1 MLGQGDWIGFTVLR
15 RRSFRFRLH
24 ASLATWREGE
34 GRSPW
39 HKMQACHYQPQEM
52 GYEFAPPQGRWA
64 GPLAACPQGFVQPFR
79 PVSPPR
85 SLSSA
90 AGH

>member
-1 MLGQGDWIGFTVLR
+1 MLGQGDWIGITVLR

-39 HKMQACHYQPQEM
+39 HKMQACHHQPQEIWDTSSR
-52 GYEFAPPQGRWA
+52 PPGALGWAIGR
-64 GPLAACPQGFVQPFR
+64 
-79 PVSPPR
+79 VSPGVR
-85 SLSSA
+85 TA
-90 AGH
+90 I